1 MNEAHRKVTAGH
13 LRRGAYLYVRQS
25 TMRQVF
31 ENSESTRR
39 QYALRER
46 AVALGWQT
54 ECVTVID
61 SDLGLSGATADRAG
75 FQHLV
80 TEVSLGRAG
89 IVIGLEV
96 SRLARNSSDWHRL
109 LEICTLT
116 DTLILD
122 EDGVYNPAEFNDRLL
137 LGLKGTMSE
146 AELHI
151 LKARLRGGLLNKARR
166 GELKMPLPAGLVYDP
181 LDRVVLDPDAQV
193 RNSCRILFDTF
204 MRTGSARATV
214 RYFNANELQIPHRPR
229 SGPDKGALHWKQLT
243 HWRVLQM
250 LHNPRYAGAF
260 AYGRSRQLLQPDG
273 RIKSIRVPRQDWI
286 ALHPGKH
293 AGYISWDRF
302 EANLGKLLENAR
314 AHGSERRQGPPREGP
329 ALLQGL
335 AVCGACGGRMTVRY
349 HTRQGRLVPDYLCQR
364 EGITHAGAICQRI
377 PGAGIDRAVGALLVE
392 RMTPVTLEVALRVQ
406 AELAQRADEA
416 EAWRSRQVQRARQE
430 ADLARQRYRQV
441 DPGNR
446 LVADVLE
453 AEWNACL
460 RELEDAQ
467 RECERKHAEDR
478 RQLDEGQRQR
488 ILALATDFPR
498 LWNDPATPDRERK
511 RMARLLIEDVT
522 MTKGEGIALGVRLR
536 GGATEPLGLPLEPR
550 ACDRYRTPAG
560 VVAEIDALLED
571 YTAAAVARI
580 LNDRGR
586 RPLKGGAFSAER
598 VQRVRRTYGLKPR
611 CERLRARGLLDLKEM
626 AERLGVTTGT
636 VKKWRDRELLTAHV
650 CNGKGECLYEWPDEP
665 PKPQKRAS
673 KASPDMQTPGVP
685 ADRSNEVQY
694 EL

>member
-1 MNEAHRKVTAGH
+1 
-13 LRRGAYLYVRQS
+13 
-25 TMRQVF
+25 
-31 ENSESTRR
+31 
-39 QYALRER
+39 
-46 AVALGWQT
+46 
-54 ECVTVID
+54 
-61 SDLGLSGATADRAG
+61 
-75 FQHLV
+75 
-80 TEVSLGRAG
+80 
-89 IVIGLEV
+89 
-96 SRLARNSSDWHRL
+96 
-109 LEICTLT
+109 
-116 DTLILD
+116 
-122 EDGVYNPAEFNDRLL
+122 
-137 LGLKGTMSE
+137 
-146 AELHI
+146 
-151 LKARLRGGLLNKARR
+151 
-166 GELKMPLPAGLVYDP
+166 
-181 LDRVVLDPDAQV
+181 
-193 RNSCRILFDTF
+193 
-204 MRTGSARATV
+204 
-214 RYFNANELQIPHRPR
+214 
-229 SGPDKGALHWKQLT
+229 
-243 HWRVLQM
+243 
-250 LHNPRYAGAF
+250 
-260 AYGRSRQLLQPDG
+260 
-273 RIKSIRVPRQDWI
+273 
-286 ALHPGKH
+286 
-293 AGYISWDRF
+293 
-302 EANLGKLLENAR
+302 
-314 AHGSERRQGPPREGP
+314 
-329 ALLQGL
+329 
-335 AVCGACGGRMTVRY
+335 
-349 HTRQGRLVPDYLCQR
+349 
-364 EGITHAGAICQRI
+364 
-377 PGAGIDRAVGALLVE
+377 
-392 RMTPVTLEVALRVQ
+392 MTPVTLEVALRVQ

-536 GGATEPLGLPLEPR
+536 GGATELLALPLEPR

-650 CNGKGECLYEWPDEP
+650 CNDKGECLYEWPDEP

-673 KASPDMQTPGVP
+673 KASPDMQAPGVP

>member
-214 RYFNANELQIPHRPR
+214 RYFTANELQIPHRPR
-229 SGPDKGALHWKQLT
+229 SGPDKGELHWKQLT

-273 RIKSIRVPRQDWI
+273 RIKNISVPRQDWI

-335 AVCGACGGRMTVRY
+335 AVCGACGGRMTVRLGWLRSGG
-349 HTRQGRLVPDYLCQR
+349 H
-364 EGITHAGAICQRI
+364 
-377 PGAGIDRAVGALLVE
+377 
-392 RMTPVTLEVALRVQ
+392 LRVQ
-406 AELAQRADEA
+406 QRA
-416 EAWRSRQVQRARQE
+416 
-430 ADLARQRYRQV
+430 
-441 DPGNR
+441 
-446 LVADVLE
+446 
-453 AEWNACL
+453 
-460 RELEDAQ
+460 
-467 RECERKHAEDR
+467 
-478 RQLDEGQRQR
+478 
-488 ILALATDFPR
+488 
-498 LWNDPATPDRERK
+498 ATP
-511 RMARLLIEDVT
+511 
-522 MTKGEGIALGVRLR
+522 
-536 GGATEPLGLPLEPR
+536 
-550 ACDRYRTPAG
+550 
-560 VVAEIDALLED
+560 
-571 YTAAAVARI
+571 
-580 LNDRGR
+580 
-586 RPLKGGAFSAER
+586 
-598 VQRVRRTYGLKPR
+598 
-611 CERLRARGLLDLKEM
+611 
-626 AERLGVTTGT
+626 
-636 VKKWRDRELLTAHV
+636 
-650 CNGKGECLYEWPDEP
+650 
-665 PKPQKRAS
+665 
-673 KASPDMQTPGVP
+673 
-685 ADRSNEVQY
+685 
-694 EL
+694 

>member
-1 MNEAHRKVTAGH
+1 
-13 LRRGAYLYVRQS
+13 
-25 TMRQVF
+25 
-31 ENSESTRR
+31 
-39 QYALRER
+39 
-46 AVALGWQT
+46 
-54 ECVTVID
+54 
-61 SDLGLSGATADRAG
+61 
-75 FQHLV
+75 
-80 TEVSLGRAG
+80 
-89 IVIGLEV
+89 
-96 SRLARNSSDWHRL
+96 
-109 LEICTLT
+109 
-116 DTLILD
+116 
-122 EDGVYNPAEFNDRLL
+122 
-137 LGLKGTMSE
+137 MSE

-214 RYFNANELQIPHRPR
+214 RYFTANELQIPHRPR
-229 SGPDKGALHWKQLT
+229 SGPDKGELHWKQLT

-273 RIKSIRVPRQDWI
+273 RIKNISVPRQDWI

-536 GGATEPLGLPLEPR
+536 GGATELLALPLEPR

-560 VVAEIDALLED
+560 VVAGVALFSWTPKIAWIGRGCSLE
-571 YTAAAVARI
+571 R
-580 LNDRGR
+580 RGQ
-586 RPLKGGAFSAER
+586 GG
-598 VQRVRRTYGLKPR
+598 
-611 CERLRARGLLDLKEM
+611 
-626 AERLGVTTGT
+626 
-636 VKKWRDRELLTAHV
+636 
-650 CNGKGECLYEWPDEP
+650 
-665 PKPQKRAS
+665 PKR
-673 KASPDMQTPGVP
+673 
-685 ADRSNEVQY
+685 
-694 EL
+694 

>member
-1 MNEAHRKVTAGH
+1 MFSISYKNRLLQYDELGTTGLAF
-13 LRRGAYLYVRQS
+13 RGAGGTGSRSIRIGGASAQ
-25 TMRQVF
+25 RQVF

-75 FQHLV
+75 LQHLV

-214 RYFNANELQIPHRPR
+214 RYFTANELQIPPRPR
-229 SGPDKGALHWKQLT
+229 SGPDKGELHWKQLT

-250 LHNPRYAGAF
+250 LHNPRYA
-260 AYGRSRQLLQPDG
+260 
-273 RIKSIRVPRQDWI
+273 
-286 ALHPGKH
+286 
-293 AGYISWDRF
+293 
-302 EANLGKLLENAR
+302 
-314 AHGSERRQGPPREGP
+314 
-329 ALLQGL
+329 
-335 AVCGACGGRMTVRY
+335 
-349 HTRQGRLVPDYLCQR
+349 
-364 EGITHAGAICQRI
+364 
-377 PGAGIDRAVGALLVE
+377 
-392 RMTPVTLEVALRVQ
+392 
-406 AELAQRADEA
+406 

-430 ADLARQRYRQV
+430 ANLARQRYRQV

-478 RQLDEGQRQR
+478 HQLDEGQRQR

-522 MTKGEGIALGVRLR
+522 MTKGEGIAL
-536 GGATEPLGLPLEPR
+536 
-550 ACDRYRTPAG
+550 
-560 VVAEIDALLED
+560 
-571 YTAAAVARI
+571 
-580 LNDRGR
+580 
-586 RPLKGGAFSAER
+586 
-598 VQRVRRTYGLKPR
+598 
-611 CERLRARGLLDLKEM
+611 RARGLLDLKEM

-650 CNGKGECLYEWPDEP
+650 CNDKGECLYEWPDEP

>member
-204 MRTGSARATV
+204 MRTGFARATV
-214 RYFNANELQIPHRPR
+214 RYFTANELQIPHRPR
-229 SGPDKGALHWKQLT
+229 SGPDKGELHWKQLT

-250 LHNPRYAGAF
+250 LHIRATGWSPMSWRRNGTP
-260 AYGRSRQLLQPDG
+260 AYGRSRTRSG
-273 RIKSIRVPRQDWI
+273 
-286 ALHPGKH
+286 
-293 AGYISWDRF
+293 
-302 EANLGKLLENAR
+302 NASASAPKTAVSSTR
-314 AHGSERRQGPPREGP
+314 ASASGS
-329 ALLQGL
+329 
-335 AVCGACGGRMTVRY
+335 
-349 HTRQGRLVPDYLCQR
+349 
-364 EGITHAGAICQRI
+364 
-377 PGAGIDRAVGALLVE
+377 
-392 RMTPVTLEVALRVQ
+392 
-406 AELAQRADEA
+406 
-416 EAWRSRQVQRARQE
+416 WRSR
-430 ADLARQRYRQV
+430 
-441 DPGNR
+441 P
-446 LVADVLE
+446 
-453 AEWNACL
+453 
-460 RELEDAQ
+460 
-467 RECERKHAEDR
+467 
-478 RQLDEGQRQR
+478 
-488 ILALATDFPR
+488 TS
-498 LWNDPATPDRERK
+498 
-511 RMARLLIEDVT
+511 
-522 MTKGEGIALGVRLR
+522 
-536 GGATEPLGLPLEPR
+536 R

-560 VVAEIDALLED
+560 VVAAIDALLED
-571 YTAAAVARI
+571 YTDAAVARI
-580 LNDRGR
+580 LNDRGH

-598 VQRVRRTYGLKPR
+598 VQRVRRTYGLKLR

-626 AERLGVTTGT
+626 AERLGVTTET

-650 CNGKGECLYEWPDEP
+650 CNDKGECLYEWPDEP

-694 EL
+694 GL

>member
-1 MNEAHRKVTAGH
+1 
-13 LRRGAYLYVRQS
+13 
-25 TMRQVF
+25 
-31 ENSESTRR
+31 
-39 QYALRER
+39 
-46 AVALGWQT
+46 
-54 ECVTVID
+54 
-61 SDLGLSGATADRAG
+61 
-75 FQHLV
+75 
-80 TEVSLGRAG
+80 
-89 IVIGLEV
+89 
-96 SRLARNSSDWHRL
+96 
-109 LEICTLT
+109 
-116 DTLILD
+116 
-122 EDGVYNPAEFNDRLL
+122 
-137 LGLKGTMSE
+137 MSE

-214 RYFNANELQIPHRPR
+214 RYFTANELQIPHRPR
-229 SGPDKGALHWKQLT
+229 SGPDKGELHWKQLT

-250 LHNPRYAGAF
+250 LHNPRY
-260 AYGRSRQLLQPDG
+260 
-273 RIKSIRVPRQDWI
+273 
-286 ALHPGKH
+286 
-293 AGYISWDRF
+293 
-302 EANLGKLLENAR
+302 
-314 AHGSERRQGPPREGP
+314 
-329 ALLQGL
+329 
-335 AVCGACGGRMTVRY
+335 
-349 HTRQGRLVPDYLCQR
+349 
-364 EGITHAGAICQRI
+364 
-377 PGAGIDRAVGALLVE
+377 
-392 RMTPVTLEVALRVQ
+392 
-406 AELAQRADEA
+406 A

-478 RQLDEGQRQR
+478 HQLDEGQRQR

-522 MTKGEGIALGVRLR
+522 MTKGEGIAL
-536 GGATEPLGLPLEPR
+536 
-550 ACDRYRTPAG
+550 
-560 VVAEIDALLED
+560 
-571 YTAAAVARI
+571 
-580 LNDRGR
+580 
-586 RPLKGGAFSAER
+586 
-598 VQRVRRTYGLKPR
+598 
-611 CERLRARGLLDLKEM
+611 RARGLLDLKEM

-650 CNGKGECLYEWPDEP
+650 CNDKGECLYEWPDEP
-665 PKPQKRAS
+665 LKPQKRAS

>member
-1 MNEAHRKVTAGH
+1 
-13 LRRGAYLYVRQS
+13 
-25 TMRQVF
+25 
-31 ENSESTRR
+31 
-39 QYALRER
+39 
-46 AVALGWQT
+46 
-54 ECVTVID
+54 
-61 SDLGLSGATADRAG
+61 
-75 FQHLV
+75 
-80 TEVSLGRAG
+80 
-89 IVIGLEV
+89 
-96 SRLARNSSDWHRL
+96 
-109 LEICTLT
+109 
-116 DTLILD
+116 
-122 EDGVYNPAEFNDRLL
+122 
-137 LGLKGTMSE
+137 MSE

-214 RYFNANELQIPHRPR
+214 RYFTANELQIPHRPR
-229 SGPDKGALHWKQLT
+229 SGPDKGELHWKQLT

-273 RIKSIRVPRQDWI
+273 RIKNISVPRQDWI

-377 PGAGIDRAVGALLVE
+377 PGAGIDRAVGTLLVE

-467 RECERKHAEDR
+467 RECERK
-478 RQLDEGQRQR
+478 
-488 ILALATDFPR
+488 
-498 LWNDPATPDRERK
+498 

-536 GGATEPLGLPLEPR
+536 GGATEPLALPLEPR

-650 CNGKGECLYEWPDEP
+650 CNDKGECLYEWPDEP